1 MPYCC
6 RCGVEVDRGVAAC
19 PLCEAP
25 IPCFDDLPATD
36 EPREQRYPPQEQ
48 PGPVRASGQQ
58 VRLSIWATLS
68 AIFVISMLVVLA
80 ANLIETGWR
89 VTWSSFALGSI
100 GLAWVV
106 STIIL
111 VIFRPPWLVLLCTWA
126 PVAGFLAFVDAF
138 DGGGMRWFLPVGLP
152 VASASFLAF
161 EVSTVL
167 WTLWKDRGANQL
179 AILLLL
185 LTPACFAIDLSISA
199 YFGEPRLSWS
209 YVVAGVLVP
218 LAGFLFVYH
227 YALRR
232 VLPLDRIFHV

>member
-6 RCGVEVDRGVAAC
+6 RCGVEVDRDVAAC

-25 IPCFDDLPATD
+25 IPRLDDLPAPA
-36 EPREQRYPPQEQ
+36 EPAERRYPPKETL
-48 PGPVRASGQQ
+48 GPARATARQ

-68 AIFVISMLVVLA
+68 AIFVISILVVLA
-80 ANLIETGWR
+80 ANLVESGWR
-89 VTWSSFALGSI
+89 VTWSSFALGSL

-106 STIIL
+106 TTIIL
-111 VIFRPPWLVLLCTWA
+111 VVFRPPWLVLLCTWA
-126 PVAGFLAFVDAF
+126 PVVGFLAFVDAL
-138 DGGGMRWFLPVGLP
+138 DGGGMRWFFPLGLP
-152 VASASFLAF
+152 IATAAFLAF
-161 EVSTVL
+161 EVSTIL
-167 WTLWKDRGANQL
+167 WTVWKDRGANQL

-185 LTPACFAIDLSISA
+185 LAPACIGIDLSSSA
-199 YFGEPRLSWS
+199 YIGDAHLSWS

-232 VLPLDRIFHV
+232 VLKLDRIFHV